1 MLLPENFAPHFSH
14 THTAPSLLLGR
25 TGPWGEGIQCSTV
38 QYSTVLHVPRRIISD
53 GPLRLGPS
61 KLCEA
66 QLSYLTF
73 VAGHGTA
80 VAAQVCRVTAPLTSA
95 TIHYHQPPEVR
106 GVFWFSDIY
115 FISIV
120 STSPLLPACH
130 VLGGGEVLLPDLQS
144 VDSK

>member
-14 THTAPSLLLGR
+14 THTAPSSLPGR

-38 QYSTVLHVPRRIISD
+38 QYSTV
-53 GPLRLGPS
+53 LGPS

-95 TIHYHQPPEVR
+95 AIHYHQPPEVR

-115 FISIV
+115 TISTV

-130 VLGGGEVLLPDLQS
+130 VLGGGEMLLPHLQS
-144 VDSK
+144 VNNV